1 MSGRGRGCG
10 GLGAGKRTVD
20 LYVND
25 PIMHDTVTYSGTEVV
40 NAIREVI
47 RNNGGP
53 VGLDLM
59 VVQMPE
65 AGHYPEL
72 EDDPR
77 ELLNFLIREY
87 EEFMSDRQILVSNNI
102 FYEI

>member
-1 MSGRGRGCG
+1 M
-10 GLGAGKRTVD
+10 
-20 LYVND
+20 
-25 PIMHDTVTYSGTEVV
+25 
-40 NAIREVI
+40 
-47 RNNGGP
+47 
-53 VGLDLM
+53 DLM